1 MFKMATTKRDF
12 GALSAGGGY
21 GWGAKRPERLTELL
35 KNANLR
41 FGRLKKIHQI
51 DAIAFTGSS
60 GAAIAFTLGI
70 KHNIPLIYVRK
81 PGEESHGG
89 QVECNADTV
98 IKSYLIVDDFID
110 SGNTIIRIATGVNE
124 IAKWHRV
131 KPPVL
136 LGVLC
141 FDPYHS
147 RDSVR
152 EFEGVGELPIFAG
165 HKNKRRSV

>member
-1 MFKMATTKRDF
+1 MATTKRDF

-21 GWGAKRPERLTELL
+21 GWCGTPPAQLTKLL
-35 KNANLR
+35 KSANLR
-41 FGRLKKIHQI
+41 FGQLKKIHQI

-81 PGEESHGG
+81 PDEQSHGG
-89 QVECNADTV
+89 AVECNARDV
-98 IKSYLIVDDFID
+98 IKSYLIVDDFVD
-110 SGNTIIRIATGVNE
+110 SGNTILRIVAGVNK

-131 KPPVL
+131 LPPVPV
-136 LGVLC
+136 GVLC

-147 RDSVR
+147 SDSVM
-152 EFEGVGELPIFAG
+152 EFEGVGDLPIFAG
-165 HKNKRRSV
+165 YKPKRLSA